1 MFGWKPQTL
10 NDGWGCLT
18 STAQSHVMAK
28 LNEGSQ
34 PCALLGCDI
43 KENVLCY
50 NLRDVLVS

>member
-34 PCALLGCDI
+34 PCALLGCNI
-43 KENVLCY
+43 NVNVLCY